1 MTEIKDLS
9 EAKAVELW
17 QKKISKAEKFYE
29 PYHNL
34 IEEIRGYY
42 RNEKKNN
49 KHSLFWSSIETLKP
63 FLYFKQPRPYVARHE
78 KNVNP
83 VEATAC
89 KILEKALAWDLEQ
102 FDFDSMIKYV
112 RDDFL
117 LSGMGIAEEKYKA
130 EFEEIANP
138 EDESQLIEVKK
149 SEKVVTDYIDPK
161 DFIADSEQVGIWEK
175 ANWVGIKIHMTKQ
188 QVIDAFGEE
197 VKEWI
202 VEPGETDY
210 QTKDTVVYKIW
221 DKEESKI
228 LWLSKEVK
236 FKFLKVIED
245 TLNIQGF
252 LPIPKPIYA
261 TQTNDSLLP
270 VPDYSQIKPILNEL
284 DGINTRMQ
292 LVMQSL
298 KVSGAYD
305 KSFPELKNIL
315 NKDVTLV
322 GVSDFNKLKE
332 AGGISGIM
340 DFAPIQQYIDALS
353 TLSQRRVELQSE
365 LFEITGVSDI
375 MRGNSDPNET
385 ATAVKQKT
393 NFGSLRNQ
401 DRQNDMQRFITD
413 LLKIKAEII
422 CEHFSEEFLAQ
433 FAGAVDQVILAQ
445 AIDLLRTEK
454 LRGMVLGIETDTAF
468 NQDAEAQ
475 KALEVVKMINDMMQT
490 AVQAIMTQPPL
501 LPLYKQMVLSLVV
514 TLPNAR
520 QFEATI
526 DQTFNQWQQLLAQPK
541 QEKPDPAL
549 IVAQNQ
555 AQKNQ
560 QDFAIK
566 QEQNQLKAK
575 ELADKNQIEREKL
588 AQTNQEMVME
598 YNLKETQLAQQA
610 VNDTVRNVNAN
621 ISTGYHKGF

>member
-1 MTEIKDLS
+1 MQELS
-9 EAKAVELW
+9 QAEEVKLW
-17 QKKISKAEKFYE
+17 QKKISKSEEFYK
-29 PYHNL
+29 PYQEL
-34 IEEIRGYY
+34 IKEIRDYY
-42 RNEKKNN
+42 RNDKEKN

-102 FDFDSMIKYV
+102 FDFDSAIKYV

-117 LSGMGIAEEKYKA
+117 LSGMGIAEEKYKP
-130 EFEEIANP
+130 EFEQIADP
-138 EDESQLIEVKK
+138 ENDGEFIDVKIA
-149 SEKVVTDYIDPK
+149 EKVITDYIDPI
-161 DFIADSEQVGIWEK
+161 DFIADSEKVGIWEK
-175 ANWVGIKIHMTKQ
+175 ANWVAVRIYMTKQ

-197 VKEWI
+197 IKELI

-210 QTKDTVVYKIW
+210 QAKDTTVYKIW
-221 DKEESKI
+221 DKEKSRI
-228 LWLSKEVK
+228 IWLSKEIK
-236 FKFLKVIED
+236 TRFLKVVD
-245 TLNIQGF
+245 DALNINGF
-252 LPIPKPIYA
+252 LPMPKPIYA
-261 TQTNDSLLP
+261 TQTNDNLIP
-270 VPDYSQIKPILNEL
+270 VPDYSQIKPILKEL
-284 DGINTRMQ
+284 DGVNARMRNI
-292 LVMQSL
+292 MQAL
-298 KVSGAYD
+298 KVTGAYD
-305 KSFPELKNIL
+305 KSFPELANIL
-315 NKDVTLV
+315 QKDVTML
-322 GVSDFNKLKE
+322 GISDFSKLKE
-332 AGGISGIM
+332 NGGIAGIM
-340 DFAPIQQYIDALS
+340 DFAPIQQYIDALGA
-353 TLSQRRVELQSE
+353 LSQRRVELQSE

-422 CEHFSEEFLAQ
+422 CEHFSDEFLSE
-433 FAGAVDQVILAQ
+433 FAGQTDPNIIMQ
-445 AIDLLRTEK
+445 AIQLLKTEK

-475 KALEVVKMINDMMQT
+475 KSLDAVKMINEMMQT
-490 AVQAIMTQPPL
+490 AVQAIMTQPQL
-501 LPLYKQMVLSLVV
+501 LPLYKQMVLSMVV

-526 DQTFNQWQQLLAQPK
+526 DQTFNQWQVALAQPK
-541 QEKPDPAL
+541 TQQPDPAL
-549 IVAQNQ
+549 VAAQNQ

-575 ELADKNQIEREKL
+575 ELADKKQIEDDKL
-588 AQTNQEMVME
+588 SLANQEMTME
-598 YNLKETQLAQQA
+598 YNLKQAQIAQQA
-610 VNDTVRNVNAN
+610 VNDAVRNVNSN
-621 ISTGYHKGF
+621 IPTGYHKGF